1 MDKDNIILKHQQLVV
16 EQAKEDIQDLQ
27 AKGINQEQS
36 LQDIQNKLRAIQKK
50 TGKKPKLRVYK
61 RNTPSVDTHR
71 DNTEITISYEEL
83 YATAYDSLV
92 ARGLDPDSIDYADLI
107 SQEELDQIIR
117 ELNAP
122 LPRQEKWTKAD
133 FIVVFI
139 AALIGGLADI
149 FLSNRNNDLTGQ
161 QSKFSKWLNDTFHEG
176 KHATNA
182 PIDYQ
187 GKHFGGGYHRE
198 LSKGHDILRF
208 VEGINMFKEGKF
220 EAIRYENGIA
230 KVVVTAFN
238 QYGKPYEQLGT
249 IEAIARY
256 AEHMFADLFS
266 KVSLPFPGY
275 SFLAECNNRDLRK
288 FAADMYHNGF
298 NIKNIIIQ
306 SASTV
311 AIEII
316 VRIYYSIQSVKNYR
330 GSVDIAEDYSN
341 FEAIKEFVNP
351 GSKEKMN
358 EMLLLAHA
366 IVMAINAGKVVITKN
381 LAEINVTEMMSVI
394 RYGSSVLGAAINRNH
409 DHLKVM
415 HHAKRI
421 TNGWSE
427 LETLLMDDV
436 QSVIDQTQEVLT
448 I

>member
-1 MDKDNIILKHQQLVV
+1 MDKDNIILKHQQLIV
-16 EQAKEDIQDLQ
+16 EEAEEEVLALQ
-27 AKGINQEQS
+27 AKGASQEQS
-36 LQDIQNKLRAIQKK
+36 LQEIQEKLRAIQNK
-50 TGKKPKLRVYK
+50 TGTKPRFRIFKK
-61 RNTPSVDTHR
+61 NTTTSNVNVD
-71 DNTEITISYEEL
+71 IAVPPVSYEEL
-83 YATAYDSLV
+83 YSIAQASLV
-92 ARGLDPDSIDYADLI
+92 ARGLDPENIDYADLI
-107 SQEELDQIIR
+107 DPCELERIIR

-139 AALIGGLADI
+139 AALIGGFVDI
-149 FLSNRNNDLTGQ
+149 ILSNRNNELTGQ

-182 PIDYQ
+182 PIDFQ

-208 VEGINMFKEGKF
+208 VDGIKMFKEGKF
-220 EAIRYENGIA
+220 EAIRYENGVA

-238 QYGKPYEQLGT
+238 QYGKPYEQLST

-298 NIKNIIIQ
+298 NIKNIFIQ
-306 SASTV
+306 SASTA

-316 VRIYYSIQSVKNYR
+316 VRIYYSVQSVKKYR
-330 GSVDIAEDYSN
+330 NSIEIAEDYSN
-341 FEAIKEFVNP
+341 FEAIKEFVSP

-358 EMLLLAHA
+358 EMLLLAHTL
-366 IVMAINAGKVVITKN
+366 VMAINAGKVVITKN
-381 LAEINVTEMMSVI
+381 LAEINVTEIMSVI

-409 DHLKVM
+409 EHLKVL
-415 HHAKRI
+415 HHADRI

>member
-16 EQAKEDIQDLQ
+16 EQAEEDIQDLQ
-27 AKGINQEQS
+27 TKGISQEQS
-36 LQDIQNKLRAIQKK
+36 LQDIQDKLRAIQKK
-50 TGKKPKLRVYK
+50 TGKKPKLRVFK
-61 RNTPSVDTHR
+61 RNAPSADTTR
-71 DNTEITISYEEL
+71 ENTEISISYEEV
-83 YATAYDSLV
+83 YAAAYDSLV

-149 FLSNRNNDLTGQ
+149 FLSNRNNNLTGQ

-208 VEGINMFKEGKF
+208 VEGIKMFKEGKF
-220 EAIRYENGIA
+220 EAIRYENGVA
-230 KVVVTAFN
+230 KVVITTLN

-306 SASTV
+306 SASTA

-316 VRIYYSIQSVKNYR
+316 VRIYYSIQSVKKYR
-330 GSVDIAEDYSN
+330 DSVDIAEDYSN

-381 LAEINVTEMMSVI
+381 LAEINVTEIMSVI

-409 DHLKVM
+409 EHLKVL
-415 HHAKRI
+415 HHAERI
-421 TNGWSE
+421 TNSWSE
-427 LETLLMDDV
+427 IETLLMDDV
-436 QSVIDQTQEVLT
+436 QTAIDQKQEVLT